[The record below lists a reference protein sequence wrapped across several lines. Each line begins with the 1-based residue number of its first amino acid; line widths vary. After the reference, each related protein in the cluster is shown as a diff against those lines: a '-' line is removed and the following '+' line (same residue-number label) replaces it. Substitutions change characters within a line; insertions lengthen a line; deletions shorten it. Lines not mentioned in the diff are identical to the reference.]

1 MKYIAPVLFL
11 IALVIALFNIW
22 SGSFSFWYDNA
33 RDLLTAWE
41 HLTSPTLI
49 GPPSGIP
56 GIFYGPYWI
65 WFLSFGLLFSKD
77 PRAVITITSL
87 IPYFVIFPFI
97 WFKFN
102 KFFTTKA
109 LLIGWIFFI
118 FSSGMIYATRLW
130 NPYPAPVLTLAV
142 IYLLLISTWKKQ
154 TKKQVLQAGLLG
166 FLLALIIN
174 FHIAFGIGFTLG
186 VSLFLIIKLLLSFR
200 ANSAKPESRG
210 ISTQKLWK
218 NILLFILALGGGF
231 IVAFIPSL
239 LFEIRHGFS
248 QTKTILET
256 ATQYGA
262 VVDIAGLTKQQI
274 LREFV
279 ITFGNFLSLP
289 FVFALGTILFAIGW
303 MIFLTL
309 TKKIT
314 FSKNDRNILLLLL
327 CLFGGVSFIYFTARN
342 PVWAYHFIGVD
353 IYFLLLFTFLISK
366 STFLLR
372 ISALWTIVV
381 LISQLIIFFHS
392 VFGPPLNFAN
402 EKRAAETIIKD
413 AKTENYIVFAY
424 NPSIYSYQYTY
435 LFKWLAGKDIPYDP
449 AKNQPDASLQYLIIP
464 EKQTPQVVDFT
475 HFRSP
480 DDHYTTTH
488 KWNDHGLLIIKRER
502 IKETQ

>member
-1 MKYIAPVLFL
+1 MKYLALVLFL

-41 HLTSPTLI
+41 HITSPTLI

-65 WFLSFGLLFSKD
+65 WFLSLGLLFSKD
-77 PRAVITITSL
+77 PRVVITITAL

-102 KFFTTKA
+102 KFFSTKA
-109 LLIGWIFFI
+109 LLIGWVFFI
-118 FSSGMIYATRLW
+118 FSSGMIYATQLW
-130 NPYPAPVLTLAV
+130 NPYPAPILTLATV
-142 IYLLLISTWKKQ
+142 YLLLINNWKKQ
-154 TKKQVLQAGLLG
+154 TKKQLLQAGLLG

-174 FHIAFGIGFTLG
+174 FHIAFGIGFILG
-186 VSLFLIIKLLLSFR
+186 VSLFLISTLLLSFR
-200 ANSAKPESRG
+200 ANEVSRG
-210 ISTQKLWK
+210 ILIQKLWK
-218 NILLFILALGGGF
+218 NILLFLIALGSGF
-231 IVAFIPSL
+231 ILAFIPFL

-248 QTKTILET
+248 QTQTILTT
-256 ATQYGA
+256 ASQYGA

-279 ITFGNFLSLP
+279 ITFGKLLALP
-289 FVFALGTILFAIGW
+289 FPFALGTILFAIGW
-303 MIFLTL
+303 IIFLAT

-314 FSKNDRNILLLLL
+314 FSKGDRTLLLLL
-327 CLFGGVSFIYFTARN
+327 ACLFGGIGFIYFTARN

-372 ISALWTIVV
+372 VSALWTIVV
-381 LISQLIIFFHS
+381 VISQLIIFFHS
-392 VFGPPLNFAN
+392 VFGPPLNFAQ
-402 EKRAAETIIKD
+402 EKKTVETIIKD
-413 AKTENYIVFAY
+413 TKTNEFTVFAY

-435 LFKWLAGKDIPYDP
+435 LFKWLAGKDVPYDP
-449 AKNQPDASLQYLIIP
+449 AANPSDALLQYLIIP
-464 EKQTPQVVDFT
+464 EEQTPQVVDFT

-480 DDHYTTTH
+480 DEHYKTTQT
-488 KWNDHGLLIIKRER
+488 WEDNGLLIIKRER
-502 IKETQ
+502 RQLTQ